1 MTIKQFL
8 EKQTLDSGTKLRFQ
22 FTDRY
27 DVGWNFEDTANAKS
41 SLKNRLIDNFS
52 CDLQRDESEPDLYIF
67 NLNLNKIPENL
78 FTTFFEIYEQP
89 SRKSEGGNVTVREYL
104 NELQKRYS
112 EERQPRVFFRQKIF
126 MKDFNEKDTYY
137 NWLRFDTQN
146 SVSLEEAVNGSFSHL
161 FVDNVETRD
170 DIIWVD
176 LITTAKN
183 RGEELEQQRTN
194 REKAQEEAD
203 KKLNVASDIFFLIS
217 IVVGVIIGV
226 CLGFHIGG
234 DLGFVIGILCAFS
247 SGLSLWAVVESILKA
262 TGKIV
267 SEDGKLKFKRK

>member
-27 DVGWNFEDTANAKS
+27 DVGWNYEDTAKS

-78 FTTFFEIYEQP
+78 FTTFFGIYEQP
-89 SRKSEGGNVTVREYL
+89 SHKSEGGNVTVRDYL

-137 NWLRFDTQN
+137 NWLRFATQN

-170 DIIWVD
+170 DTIFVN
-176 LITTAKN
+176 LITTAEN
-183 RGEELEQQRTN
+183 RG
-194 REKAQEEAD
+194 KAQEEAD
-203 KKLNVASDIFFLIS
+203 KKLNVASDIFV
-217 IVVGVIIGV
+217 VVGIGVSMIIGMW
-226 CLGFHIGG
+226 LSWHFSGSYFGGSFEGSLIG
-234 DLGFVIGILCAFS
+234 LLV
-247 SGLSLWAVVESILKA
+247 
-262 TGKIV
+262 
-267 SEDGKLKFKRK
+267 